1 MKFSLIR
8 KMVLGIIAVSLI
20 TYGTSGFFIFVLK
33 DYIAPQMQEW
43 LYIGIILFLGIFWT
57 GLLGWLAAMYLVK
70 PIVRLTTTVNE
81 AATGKLNVIIPEHRS
96 SDEIHILYASFTT
109 MLNNLQQIIAEITNN
124 SSSTN
129 RNASELSNA
138 LMQAAAQI
146 ESVSNTI
153 VDISKGAEEQAE
165 STKNT
170 FATVERI
177 TDAAHDVSSKAD
189 QAFTLTKNMSQT
201 LKDSEVIVHSLVQ
214 GMLELAKS
222 SEHSIEIVNHLD
234 HNAQEINNISIVVRE
249 IADQTHLLALNASIE
264 AARAGEQ
271 GMGFAV
277 VATEIRK
284 LAEQSTEAV
293 DNINELIKQIQN
305 QTGLVV
311 EKITGQV
318 NMISTEASKGEKV
331 NQALTDIV
339 EAVSHTSQAVKVI
352 VEVVSEQGIQI
363 QKTLDET
370 RGIAAISGQIA
381 SGAREVSA
389 YTQEQTAIM
398 EEIAASSEVLRNN
411 ANVLNTKIKVFQ
423 TN

>member
-1 MKFSLIR
+1 MKFSLIS
-8 KMVLGIIAVSLI
+8 KMVFGIIAVSLI

-43 LYIGIILFLGIFWT
+43 LYIGIILALGIFWT

-70 PIVRLTTTVNE
+70 PIVKLTKAVNE

-109 MLNNLQQIIAEITNN
+109 MLNNLKQIITEITNN
-124 SSSTN
+124 STSTN

-138 LMQAAAQI
+138 LMQAAVQI

-153 VDISKGAEEQAE
+153 VDISKGAEGQAE
-165 STKNT
+165 STRNT

-201 LKDSEVIVHSLVQ
+201 LHDSEVIVHSLVE
-214 GMLELAKS
+214 GMLDLAKS
-222 SEHSIEIVNHLD
+222 SEHSIEIVNQLD
-234 HNAQEINNISIVVRE
+234 HNAQEINNISVVVRE

-271 GMGFAV
+271 GLGFAV

-284 LAEQSTEAV
+284 LAEQSTQAV
-293 DNINELIKQIQN
+293 NNINELIKQIQS

-311 EKITGQV
+311 DKITGQV

-339 EAVSHTSQAVKVI
+339 EAVNHTSQAVKVI
-352 VEVVSEQGIQI
+352 VEVVSEQGIEI

-370 RGIAAISGQIA
+370 RGIAAISNQIA

-411 ANVLNTKIKVFQ
+411 ANLLNMKIKVFQ

>member
-1 MKFSLIR
+1 MKFSLIK
-8 KMVLGIIAVSLI
+8 KMVLGIIAVSMI

-33 DYIAPQMQEW
+33 DYIAPQMSDW
-43 LYIGIILFLGIFWT
+43 SYIIIILGLGIFWT

-70 PIVRLTTTVNE
+70 PLVRLTSVVNE
-81 AATGKLNVIIPEHRS
+81 AATGKLNVEIPEHRS
-96 SDEIHILYASFTT
+96 KDEIHILYASFTT
-109 MLNNLQQIIAEITNN
+109 MLGNLKQIITDITNN
-124 SSSTN
+124 STSTN
-129 RNASELSNA
+129 RHASDLSNA
-138 LMQAAAQI
+138 LMQAASQV
-146 ESVSNTI
+146 ESISNTI
-153 VDISKGAEEQAE
+153 IDISKGADLQAD

-170 FATVERI
+170 FTTVERI
-177 TDAAHDVSSKAD
+177 TDAAQDVSSKAD
-189 QAFTLTKNMSQT
+189 QAFALTKNMSHT
-201 LKDSEVIVHSLVQ
+201 LQDSEVIVHSLVQ

-222 SEHSIEIVNHLD
+222 SEHSIEIVNQLD
-234 HNAQEINNISIVVRE
+234 ENAQEINNISVVVRE

-305 QTGLVV
+305 QIGLVV
-311 EKITGQV
+311 EQITGQV
-318 NMISTEASKGEKV
+318 NVISVEASKGEKV
-331 NQALTDIV
+331 NQALTAI
-339 EAVSHTSQAVKVI
+339 EQAVSHTSDAVKVI
-352 VEVVSEQGIQI
+352 VEVVSEQGVQI

-381 SGAREVSA
+381 SGARDVSA

-398 EEIAASSEVLRNN
+398 EEVAASSEVLRNN
-411 ANVLNTKIKVFQ
+411 ANMLNEKIKVFQ